1 MVVGRLPSLSIC
13 ITTLKRLAPHNPHVS
28 LSFDFRNFETEVS
41 FRLTQYI
48 PLTIFYFLSLESRHR
63 CKPHRP
69 NHNPPSQ
76 QRHQN
81 WTINPHLHHR
91 IIMKYLSIITLLP
104 YVSCFSVQRM
114 SNLAS
119 RSASPYYLVASCSA
133 NNQLIDIMATMS
145 TSNT

>member
-28 LSFDFRNFETEVS
+28 ISIPPFDFRNFETEVS

-48 PLTIFYFLSLESRHR
+48 PLTIFYFLSLKSRHR

-81 WTINPHLHHR
+81 WTINPHLHNR

-119 RSASPYYLVASCSA
+119 RSASPLFA
-133 NNQLIDIMATMS
+133 
-145 TSNT
+145 TSNPNEDHETSLS